1 MGNTQSQAY
10 QKISQVLP
18 QINEHGWQDNK
29 WVDMGFKA
37 FCNQGDR
44 DQFIYSVLTVI
55 SNNGKK
61 ALENHDFK
69 LLFSRKPND
78 RMVATLVAMKMGV
91 IEAKIE
97 PALDGKDQADAF
109 RSFKKHVE
117 LRLNELLE
125 TIPDAATAPAAGPS
139 VMSAAAK
146 AAVPDLPPAYED
158 GRSRTS
164 SGKKG

>member
-1 MGNTQSQAY
+1 MVGKTTNGSTRVSKHFAIRVTE
-10 QKISQVLP
+10 ISSSVRYNHCSSLAAA
-18 QINEHGWQDNK
+18 HSATD
-29 WVDMGFKA
+29 
-37 FCNQGDR
+37 
-44 DQFIYSVLTVI
+44 SVLSVI
-55 SNNGKK
+55 SNNGGKG
-61 ALENHDFK
+61 LENHDFK

-97 PALDGKDQADAF
+97 SRLDGKDQADAF

-125 TIPDAATAPAAGPS
+125 TIPDAAAGPVAGPS
-139 VMSAAAK
+139 VVPVVSPVTRAV
-146 AAVPDLPPAYED
+146 VPDLPPAYED

-164 SGKKG
+164 SCKKG